1 MRRIVVW
8 TAGIIGIAAFQL
20 LLDTTDFT
28 GAVLIAVVI
37 FGNALIYF
45 PVTAYLHKLDLEE
58 RREVEAEKVQDGT
71 NGKEITGSISEN
83 LAALAE
89 TVGFDTQQILWL
101 SRDNIKAVEQLAG
114 GFYEVEE
121 LSQQNAANTEEI
133 TAGISELADTSEK
146 LRENI
151 LSMDGH
157 MSRSIEMLRHNAVTL
172 SGIGDSV
179 NEFAG
184 SLRKASESN
193 LTLQSASKK
202 INIIV
207 EYITNVFKQINL
219 LALNASIEA
228 ARAGE
233 SGRGFSVV
241 AQEIKKLAD
250 ETKQALSEIGSI
262 INEITEEI
270 KISNEVVV
278 ICNDKIG
285 DVEAAAGE
293 SVNAISHIEGII
305 GELKN
310 NLGNLTSVSENQT
323 KAAAEMREAS
333 QSIAVSVEDT
343 YNTSAGL
350 IKMVDMQ
357 KTKNDDMLRYSGR
370 LNDMAVNLQSIVAGL
385 KGEKEII
392 FGINPFTSP
401 ENIRKMYAPILEWV
415 CRRTGRKS
423 RMIIV
428 KDYDAL
434 TEGIKKNIIDV
445 GWFSPFAYV
454 NAHKES
460 GVIPIATPKVNGRFS
475 YNGYI
480 ITSKKSGITRLGDLK
495 DKHFGY
501 VDTKS
506 ASGYIYARHMFK
518 REGLNP
524 DKLFA
529 RVSFMGSH
537 DNVIKSVLSGEL
549 DGGATYSEA
558 YDMAKAAGLHVGE
571 LNILIKTEDI
581 PKDAIAINPN
591 LSRAAAE
598 ELKQAFTAYDGTAS
612 KESPVQGFAESDDAK
627 YDVIRAVAG

>member
-1 MRRIVVW
+1 VVW